1 MARVVVVGGGLGG
14 TACAAR
20 LAKLG
25 HQVTLLERSPSLGG
39 ALGTVEAEG
48 FTWDAGPTH
57 TLLPAVLR
65 DLFRK
70 SGRPLERELELVPLE
85 VVREH
90 RFADGSSVRLT
101 GGSRAAQR
109 AAFEALGSGL
119 GEAWCAHVAAY
130 SSTWDLLRRDYL
142 ERPFDP
148 DLAPDALV
156 ALLRSRESLAGR
168 VRRTLPDRRL
178 REVALHPVVAAG
190 HDPRRVPAW
199 MGVEAYV
206 EQRFGAWTVVG
217 GMARLG
223 RALTDRLAT
232 RRVEVLTST
241 EARDL
246 VVRGG
251 RVVAVDSTR
260 GEVAADLVV
269 CAVDPRRL
277 PTLARHAV
285 GRPAPLPHLTHLGV
299 VAGEDDPGHEVVW
312 GADPPVVLRPG
323 GTAPA
328 GAGAWTLL
336 TRDLTRNRGRDPLDV
351 LARRGT
357 DVRDRVLVRVDRTP
371 RELAGVWGGSPHGLL
386 WRGRGTA
393 RRRLGPTTPVTGVY
407 AAGACATPGAGIPF
421 VGLGAALVAQSVGPA

>member
-14 TACAAR
+14 TASAAR
-20 LAKLG
+20 LARLG
-25 HQVTLLERSPSLGG
+25 HQVTLLERSPRLGG
-39 ALGTVEAEG
+39 ALGTVEADG

-101 GGSRAAQR
+101 GGSRAAQW

-119 GEAWCAHVAAY
+119 GEAWCAHVTAY

-156 ALLRSRESLAGR
+156 AQLRSRESLAGR
-168 VRRTLPDRRL
+168 VARTLPDRRL

-217 GMARLG
+217 GMARLA

-251 RVVAVDSTR
+251 RVVAVDSDR

-277 PTLARHAV
+277 PMLARHAV

-299 VAGEDDPGHEVVW
+299 AGEDDLGHEVVR
-312 GADPPVVLRPG
+312 GGDPPVVLRPG
-323 GTAPA
+323 GTAPT
-328 GAGAWTLL
+328 GAVAWTLL
-336 TRDLTRNRGRDPLDV
+336 TRDRTRDPLDV

-357 DVRDRVLVRVDRTP
+357 DLRERVLVRVDRTP
-371 RELAGVWGGSPHGLL
+371 RELADAWGGSPHGLL
-386 WRGRGTA
+386 WRGRGTV
-393 RRRLGPTTPVTGVY
+393 RRRLGPTTPVPGVY

-421 VGLGAALVAQSVGPA
+421 VGLGAALVAQAVGPA